1 MAALQKKTQGRNG
14 VFGSTARRF
23 HSLKQD
29 PVPGAGT
36 YNPVKPS
43 AKEAGDE
50 PTSSFASGTE
60 RLTKTAPPLLKGAV
74 REAVPPPWHYAPKS
88 QNSWDRPWQSSRKAN
103 SIFGSTQQRL
113 LGEGT
118 SREPRPGPGAY
129 QPKYP
134 QDGFRKQQ
142 TTAECFG
149 TKQARFG
156 ALAGFAANTP
166 VPGPGDYE
174 SGVDTIN
181 PLVKRSF
188 NITIS

>member
-1 MAALQKKTQGRNG
+1 MRGDRLALAATWP
-14 VFGSTARRF
+14 RR
-23 HSLKQD
+23 
-29 PVPGAGT
+29 
-36 YNPVKPS
+36 YNPVRAGDTS
-43 AKEAGDE
+43 QGDE
-50 PTSSFASGTE
+50 PTSSFASGQE
-60 RLTKTAPPLLKGAV
+60 RFAKTAPATLSGKATRDP
-74 REAVPPPWHYAPKS
+74 VPPPWHYAPKS

-134 QDGFRKQQ
+134 HDGFRKQQ